1 MYNIH
6 SPKEPWEDYEWLS
19 SFIQKLETNK
29 GLYIKENFENF
40 ENEVREKIYC
50 LKEYREE
57 DWSIE
62 RQANLI
68 SSVWNFKTKA

>member
-1 MYNIH
+1 MYDIN
-6 SPKEPWEDYEWLS
+6 SPKEPWEDYEWLN
-19 SFIQKLETNK
+19 SFVQKLNTT

-50 LKEYREE
+50 LKEYRDE